1 MLIEVLRGAGM
12 RQWMVGAALLVSA
25 LIVTFATA
33 SILQGMAIAKRTI
46 VAEPF
51 AVEKTTPAITLT
63 RPSRTEPAG
72 GRSLVL
78 TGRHAE
84 M

>member
-1 MLIEVLRGAGM
+1 M
-12 RQWMVGAALLVSA
+12 RQFLVGTALLVSA

-33 SILQGMAIAKRTI
+33 SILQGMTVQKRTV

-51 AVEKTTPAITLT
+51 SVDGVTPAAAATAT
-63 RPSRTEPAG
+63 GGVRREPAG
-72 GRSLVL
+72 GRSLSLVS
-78 TGRHAE
+78 RRAE